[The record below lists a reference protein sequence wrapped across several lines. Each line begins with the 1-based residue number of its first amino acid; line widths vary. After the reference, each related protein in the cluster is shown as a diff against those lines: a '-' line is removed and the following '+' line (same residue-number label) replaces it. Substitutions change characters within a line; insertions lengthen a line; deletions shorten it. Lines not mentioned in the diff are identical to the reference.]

1 VTAIEGRRDDLAI
14 FGIGDVVYPIKP
26 FFPMEE
32 LNP

>member
-14 FGIGDVVYPIKP
+14 FGIGDVVYSIEP
-26 FFPMEE
+26 FFLVEE